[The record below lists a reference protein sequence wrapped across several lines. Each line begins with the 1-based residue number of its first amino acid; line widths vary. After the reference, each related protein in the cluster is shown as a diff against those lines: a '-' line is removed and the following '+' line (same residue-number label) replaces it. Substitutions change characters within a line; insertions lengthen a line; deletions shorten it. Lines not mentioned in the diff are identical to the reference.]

1 MCINFLIMH
10 FYFKRKYGLY
20 IMLFFDTKEN
30 NDENLDICLSVFL
43 KRKKMSAA
51 VAHYKINIVDVISHD
66 MRLIRK
72 IFLFKTLF

>member
-1 MCINFLIMH
+1 MH

-51 VAHYKINIVDVISHD
+51 VAHYKINIFDVISHD

>member
-1 MCINFLIMH
+1 MH

-30 NDENLDICLSVFL
+30 NDENWDICLPDFF
-43 KRKKMSAA
+43 KEKKVSAA
-51 VAHYKINIVDVISHD
+51 VAHYKINIFDLISHD

>member
-51 VAHYKINIVDVISHD
+51 VAHYKINIFDVISHD